1 MRTIYIYTNITIHYN
16 SLVHGCCFLLIRSG
30 VLIIVSSNFIFK
42 KRFYWVV
49 PLLLTCFS
57 ANSLATEVNIYS
69 ARKENLIKPLL
80 DKFSAETGIKTNL
93 ITAKA
98 DALLTR
104 MVNEG
109 PNTPADLLIT
119 VDAGRLYRAVQ
130 ADLFQRIEDS
140 AIIGAVPE
148 HLRDPQGYWVGLSQ
162 RARVIFYAID
172 RVQPEQLS
180 TYEDLADARWKKRIC
195 IRSSGNIYNQSLVAS
210 MIASN
215 GPEATQQWAEGLVS
229 NLARKPAGGDTDQIK
244 AAAAGQCDIA
254 IANTYY
260 YGKMLGNK
268 KDPALVEA
276 AKKMAIFWP
285 NQADRGTHVNVSGVG
300 ISKYSKNRENA
311 IRLLKY
317 LLSPAVQEW
326 YASVNYEYPVIDDA
340 GISAT
345 LSSWGSF
352 KSDVLNLSK
361 LGELNR
367 EAVMIM
373 DRAGW
378 K

>member
-1 MRTIYIYTNITIHYN
+1 MPLFVT
-16 SLVHGCCFLLIRSG
+16 RSG
-30 VLIIVSSNFIFK
+30 VLIIVFNKFMVNK
-42 KRFYWVV
+42 KFYWVIA
-49 PLLLTCFS
+49 LLS
-57 ANSLATEVNIYS
+57 VYIPVNSLAAEVNIYS

-98 DALLTR
+98 DTLLTR

-109 PNTPADLLIT
+109 RNTPADLLIT
-119 VDAGRLYRAVQ
+119 TDAGRLYRAVQ
-130 ADLFQRIEDS
+130 ADLFQPVENSTILDS
-140 AIIGAVPE
+140 VPE
-148 HLRDPQGYWVGLSQ
+148 HLRDPNGYWVGLSQ
-162 RARVIFYAID
+162 RARVIFYALD
-172 RVQPEQLS
+172 RVQPGQLS
-180 TYEDLADARWKKRIC
+180 TYEDLADARWKNRIC

-210 MIASN
+210 MIASI
-215 GPEATQQWAEGLVS
+215 GQEATQQWAEGLVS
-229 NLARKPAGGDTDQIK
+229 NLARKPAGGDRDQIK

-260 YGKMLGNK
+260 FGKMLENK
-268 KDPALVEA
+268 KDLGQVEA

-285 NQADRGTHVNVSGVG
+285 NQDDRGAHVNVSGAG

-311 IRLLKY
+311 IRLLEY
-317 LLSPAVQEW
+317 LLSPVAQEW
-326 YASVNYEYPVIDDA
+326 YASANYEYPVVDDVSV
-340 GISAT
+340 SAL
-345 LSSWGSF
+345 LSGWGNF
-352 KSDVLNLSK
+352 KADVVNLSK

-367 EAVMIM
+367 EAVKIM

>member
-1 MRTIYIYTNITIHYN
+1 MFKNSIPFITA
-16 SLVHGCCFLLIRSG
+16 
-30 VLIIVSSNFIFK
+30 
-42 KRFYWVV
+42 
-49 PLLLTCFS
+49 LLLTCSSVNIF
-57 ANSLATEVNIYS
+57 AAEVNIYS

-80 DKFSAETGIKTNL
+80 DKFTAETGIKTNL

-98 DALLTR
+98 DTLLTR
-104 MVNEG
+104 MINEG
-109 PNTPADLLIT
+109 RNTPADLLIT

-130 ADLFQRIEDS
+130 ADLFQPIESS
-140 AIIGAVPE
+140 AILKIVPE
-148 HLRDPQGYWVGLSQ
+148 HLRDPDGYWVGLSL

-172 RVQPEQLS
+172 RVQPGQLS
-180 TYEDLADARWKKRIC
+180 TYEDLADPRWKNRIC
-195 IRSSGNIYNQSLVAS
+195 IRSSNNIYNQSLVAS

-215 GPEATQQWAEGLVS
+215 GQEATQKWAEGLVS
-229 NLARKPAGGDTDQIK
+229 NLARKPAGGDRDQIK

-254 IANTYY
+254 IGNTYY
-260 YGKMLGNK
+260 YGKMLDNE
-268 KDPALVEA
+268 KDPAQVEA

-285 NQADRGTHVNVSGVG
+285 NQNDRGAHVNVSGAG

-317 LLSPAVQEW
+317 LLSPAAQEW
-326 YASVNYEYPVIDDA
+326 YASINYEYPVIDDTS
-340 GISAT
+340 ILAT
-345 LSSWGSF
+345 LSKWGAF
-352 KSDVLNLSK
+352 KSDALNLSR

-367 EAVMIM
+367 EAVIIM